1 MRVTNNLTDRYFN
14 TEVRDERFYWVARA
28 LHPDTGRLLGF
39 IKFFKKKGTI
49 EVTNFDAQLHRRSL
63 NFGGGDKSSNP
74 HLAGGKGEGYK
85 AAAAVAL
92 AEGYQ
97 YRYEASSC
105 YWKFHI
111 GGKNDPEQIYCELK
125 PMRQNALANV
135 IASYEREVITASSR
149 NEEKSYIHKDV
160 TVKIGKVYQSKVF
173 PGVSI
178 TKEVF
183 LECIKVSLDLV
194 PPTDIVKTDFGDL
207 ILDDEFKDTT
217 YLKHLLVEGNS
228 GISKYKFG
236 YHFRQGS
243 VDRDR
248 RRRPNQTK
256 DASRM
261 ANIWRC
267 VINEHPKHLQSYIE
281 MMEDEASHW
290 ADVYL
295 ADRYVSAGIAKQ
307 IGQHYFGLAEQR
319 NLFYYD
325 SRNGDKVRY
334 LALFFMLGDL
344 TANKH
349 RVLRLLHEALRRSR
363 KSLSVSFGIS

>member
-14 TEVRDERFYWVARA
+14 TEIRDERFHWVARA

-178 TKEVF
+178 TEEVF

-207 ILDDEFKDTT
+207 ILDDESKTLPISNIFSSRVILGYPSTSLAIISAKDQ
-217 YLKHLLVEGNS
+217 LIVIEEGDQTRQTMRHAWRIS
-228 GISKYKFG
+228 GAALSTSTQST
-236 YHFRQGS
+236 FR
-243 VDRDR
+243 V
-248 RRRPNQTK
+248 T
-256 DASRM
+256 
-261 ANIWRC
+261 
-267 VINEHPKHLQSYIE
+267 
-281 MMEDEASHW
+281 
-290 ADVYL
+290 
-295 ADRYVSAGIAKQ
+295 
-307 IGQHYFGLAEQR
+307 
-319 NLFYYD
+319 
-325 SRNGDKVRY
+325 
-334 LALFFMLGDL
+334 
-344 TANKH
+344 
-349 RVLRLLHEALRRSR
+349 LR
-363 KSLSVSFGIS
+363 